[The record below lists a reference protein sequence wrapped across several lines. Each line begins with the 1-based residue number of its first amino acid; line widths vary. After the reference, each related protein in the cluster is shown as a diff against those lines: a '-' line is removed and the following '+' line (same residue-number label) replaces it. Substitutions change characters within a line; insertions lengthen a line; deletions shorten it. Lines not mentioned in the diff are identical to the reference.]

1 MPLPVKEHMKWHV
14 DMSLVVFDCLSK
26 KRQKQRWP
34 ADKPDRSWCCRIF
47 FKTLSVVFCLLF
59 VVLFLRLSCLML
71 IQQKFLKAPQRW
83 PWQPRHILFNTAVS
97 CLLSVVS
104 CIVSALVLSGV
115 DSECSSA
122 GAGRQTRQIRLL
134 CRSSMQQ
141 GVNKMHSDKSIKQS
155 KRRNNTFDKSHVIVL
170 TIWVFCENK
179 EYVIDA
185 NFQSLVWY

>member
-1 MPLPVKEHMKWHV
+1 MTCRYVIGRLWLFIQKKDKNSGGRQTNQTDLDVV
-14 DMSLVVFDCLSK
+14 GYSL
-26 KRQKQRWP
+26 KR
-34 ADKPDRSWCCRIF
+34 
-47 FKTLSVVFCLLF
+47 CLLYF
-59 VVLFLRLSCLML
+59 VCCLLSCFCACLVWCWL
-71 IQQKFLKAPQRW
+71 NRSFWRLLSGGHDNQYIYCQG
-83 PWQPRHILFNTAVS
+83 LFNTAVS

-115 DSECSSA
+115 DSEGSSA

-155 KRRNNTFDKSHVIVL
+155 KRRNNTFDKSHVIAL